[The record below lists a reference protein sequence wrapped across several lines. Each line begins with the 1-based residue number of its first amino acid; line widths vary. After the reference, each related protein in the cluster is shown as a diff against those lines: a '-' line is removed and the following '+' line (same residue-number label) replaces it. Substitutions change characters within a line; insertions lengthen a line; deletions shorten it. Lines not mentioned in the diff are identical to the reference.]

1 MLYFGCKYVR
11 KGFRGRVAIFEGN
24 MNDITDTNVMEK
36 LRILVALI
44 DRSGTSIQFRTF
56 IFIIVATSCTKKI
69 VFQFVGLLDRRLA

>member
-1 MLYFGCKYVR
+1 MKDMLYFGWKYVL

-44 DRSGTSIQFRTF
+44 DRSGTSMQFRTF
-56 IFIIVATSCTKKI
+56 IFIIVAASYTKKSG
-69 VFQFVGLLDRRLA
+69 FNL

>member
-1 MLYFGCKYVR
+1 MKDMLYFGWKYVL

-44 DRSGTSIQFRTF
+44 DRSGTSMQFGTL
-56 IFIIVATSCTKKI
+56 IFIIVATSCTKKSG
-69 VFQFVGLLDRRLA
+69 FNL